1 MIKCE
6 VVFLQHIKTSKSSGL
21 TLIELLV
28 VIGIIAI
35 LASIIFV
42 STNTGR
48 QKARD
53 TKRISDIQAI
63 ILALDQYVEA
73 NTVYPDAIA
82 NLHPQY
88 LSSVPQDPISGAG
101 YRYGKCIPAGGSEP
115 TRVHLGMDLEDIS
128 SSSLQNDSDYN
139 SSAPGAGAV
148 CGGLWTASFNG
159 VDPIYDLVR

>member
-1 MIKCE
+1 MSQSQKE
-6 VVFLQHIKTSKSSGL
+6 RGL

-63 ILALDQYVEA
+63 ILALDQYVEE
-73 NTVYPDAIA
+73 NVVYPNAIA
-82 NLHPQY
+82 DLHPQY
-88 LSSVPQDPISGAG
+88 LSAVPQDPTFGTG
-101 YRYGKCIPAGGSEP
+101 YRYGRCILTGGSGP

-128 SSSLQNDSDYN
+128 SSSLQNDSDYD
-139 SSAPGAGAV
+139 SSAVGAGAV
-148 CGGLWTASFNG
+148 CGGSWNESFNG